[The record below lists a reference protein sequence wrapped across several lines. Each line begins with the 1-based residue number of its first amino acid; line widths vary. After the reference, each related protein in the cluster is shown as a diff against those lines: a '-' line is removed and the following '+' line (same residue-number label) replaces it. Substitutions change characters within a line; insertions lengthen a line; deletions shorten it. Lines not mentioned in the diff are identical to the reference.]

1 MHALGIDIGG
11 TGMKAAPVDLETGKF
26 AADRVKI
33 ATPRPAV
40 PDAVAEVVQKLVE
53 AFSWSGPI
61 GCTFPGV
68 VTNGVTRTAANL
80 DPAWIGLDARALL
93 CKAAGQDIRLIN
105 DADAAGVA
113 EMTFGAGKGEPGTVF
128 MVTFGTGIGSALFV
142 DGILVPNTEFGH
154 LEIRGKDSEERASER
169 AKVANEMS
177 WKHWAKNV
185 NEYLDHI
192 EALLSPQLVIVGGG
206 ISKQSEK
213 FLPLMTGL
221 QTRVVPAAM
230 YNDAGIT
237 GAAMSAHPGSAAP
250 VRAGAG
256 ATANPSLAGVPETAA
271 TRGGSGTS
279 GDQGLPGFPDP
290 GLPPG

>member
-26 AADRVKI
+26 LADRVKI
-33 ATPRPAV
+33 PTPHPAV
-40 PDAVAEVVQKLVE
+40 PDAVAEVVQQLVA

-68 VTNGVTRTAANL
+68 VMDGVTRTAANL
-80 DPAWIGLDARALL
+80 DKAWIGLDAQALL
-93 CKAAGQDIRLIN
+93 AKAAGQDVRLIN

-113 EMTFGAGKGEPGTVF
+113 EMTFGAGKGESGTVH
-128 MVTFGTGIGSALFV
+128 MVTLGTGIGSALFV

-169 AKVANEMS
+169 AKTTGDMS

-185 NEYLDHI
+185 NEYLEHI
-192 EALLSPQLVIVGGG
+192 EALLSPALIIVGGG
-206 ISKQSEK
+206 ISKQADK

-221 QTRVVPAAM
+221 QAKVVPAGM
-230 YNDAGIT
+230 FNDAGIT

-250 VRAGAG
+250 ARAGAG
-256 ATANPSLAGVPETAA
+256 ASGTTIVAGNQEA
-271 TRGGSGTS
+271 RGGSGTS

>member
-11 TGMKAAPVDLETGKF
+11 TGIKAAPVDLETGTF
-26 AADRVKI
+26 VTDRVKI
-33 ATPRPAV
+33 ATPHPAV
-40 PDAVAEVVQKLVE
+40 PDAVAEVVQKLV
-53 AFSWSGPI
+53 AGFSWSGPI

-68 VTNGVTRTAANL
+68 VMNGVTRTAANL
-80 DPAWIGLDARALL
+80 DPAWVGLDARSLL
-93 CKAAGQDIRLIN
+93 SKTVGQDIRLIN

-154 LEIRGKDSEERASER
+154 LEIRGKDAEERASER
-169 AKVANEMS
+169 AKAAADMS

-185 NEYLDHI
+185 NEYLEHV
-192 EALLSPQLVIVGGG
+192 EALVSPQLIIVGGG
-206 ISKQSEK
+206 ISKQSDK
-213 FLPLMTGL
+213 FLPLMSGI
-221 QTRVVPAAM
+221 QARVVPAAM

-250 VRAGAG
+250 ARAGAG
-256 ATANPSLAGVPETAA
+256 ATANPSLAGTAEA
-271 TRGGSGTS
+271 RGGSGTS

>member
-11 TGMKAAPVDLETGKF
+11 TGIKAAPVDLETGKF
-26 AADRVKI
+26 VADRVKI
-33 ATPRPAV
+33 ATPHPAL
-40 PDAVAEVVQKLVE
+40 PDAVADVVQKLVST
-53 AFSWSGPI
+53 FSWTGPI

-68 VTNGVTRTAANL
+68 VMNGVTRTAANL
-80 DPAWIGLDARALL
+80 DKAWIGLDGRELL
-93 CKAAGQDIRLIN
+93 CKATGQDIRLIN

-113 EMTFGAGKGEPGTVF
+113 EMTFGAGKGESGTVF

-142 DGILVPNTEFGH
+142 DGVLVPNTEFGH
-154 LEIRGKDSEERASER
+154 IEIRGKDAESRASER
-169 AKVANEMS
+169 AKVANDLS

-185 NEYLDHI
+185 NEYLEHI
-192 EALLSPQLVIVGGG
+192 EGLVSPQLILVGGG

-221 QTRVVPAAM
+221 QARVIPAALL
-230 YNDAGIT
+230 NDAGIT
-237 GAAMSAHPGSAAP
+237 GAAMAAHPGSAAP
-250 VRAGAG
+250 ARAGSG
-256 ATANPSLAGVPETAA
+256 ATGTTVLAGTAA
-271 TRGGSGTS
+271 ARGGTGSS

>member
-26 AADRVKI
+26 LADRVKI
-33 ATPRPAV
+33 PTPHPAM
-40 PDAVAEVVQKLVE
+40 PDVVAEVVQKLVA

-68 VTNGVTRTAANL
+68 VMDGVTRTAANL
-80 DPAWIGLDARALL
+80 DKSWIGLDARALL
-93 CKAAGQDIRLIN
+93 CEATGLDIRLIN

-113 EMTFGAGKGEPGTVF
+113 EMTFGAGKSERGTVH
-128 MVTFGTGIGSALFV
+128 MVTLGTGIGSALFM

-154 LEIRGKDSEERASER
+154 LEIRGKDAEERASER
-169 AKVANEMS
+169 AKTTHELS
-177 WKHWAKNV
+177 WKHWARNV
-185 NEYLDHI
+185 NEYLAHI
-192 EALLSPQLVIVGGG
+192 EALLSPQLIIVGGG
-206 ISKQSEK
+206 ISRQSDK

-221 QTRVVPAAM
+221 QARVVPAAM
-230 YNDAGIT
+230 LNDAGIT
-237 GAAMSAHPGSAAP
+237 GAAMAAHPGSAAP

-256 ATANPSLAGVPETAA
+256 ATGTATLAGTPDA
-271 TRGGSGTS
+271 RGGSGTS